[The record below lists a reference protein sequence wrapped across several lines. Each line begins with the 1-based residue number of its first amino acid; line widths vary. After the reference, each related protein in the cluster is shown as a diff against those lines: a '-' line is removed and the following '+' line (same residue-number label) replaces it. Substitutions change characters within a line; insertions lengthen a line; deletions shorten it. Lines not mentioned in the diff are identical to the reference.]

1 MAKVSKAMRMSVE
14 EIAEYFGELEDP
26 RSSINLLHPLIS
38 VVMIALMATLAGA
51 AGPTAI
57 AKWAGIKEA
66 LLLKVLHL
74 PNGIPG
80 KDVFRRVL
88 AALDPSVFQA
98 CFMQWVSALRDET
111 GVERPVVA
119 IDGKTLRR
127 SHDESNGLGAL
138 HVVSAWATEM
148 GLALGQVATDEHS
161 NEITAIPELL
171 TLIGLKGTI
180 ITIDAMG
187 TQTAIAE
194 QIVAGKGDYVLA
206 VKENQEGLYHSMVA
220 YINRQME
227 SDFRRCGARRH
238 MTQEIGHGRDETRQY
253 IQMPV
258 PNDFPELDRWAGLKT
273 IGLVIRTSVC
283 NGKESTQSRYYIS
296 SLPMGVKCFANA
308 VRSHWGIEN
317 SCHWCLDVTFREDD
331 SRIREENLRQTHAW
345 LNRFTLSL
353 LKQHPSKQSIAMKRR
368 SCAWDDN
375 FLLEV
380 LCGKTT

>member
-1 MAKVSKAMRMSVE
+1 MAKATRLSLD
-14 EIAEYFGELEDP
+14 EIAEYFGKLEDP

-51 AGPTAI
+51 TGPTSI
-57 AKWAGIKEA
+57 ADWAAMKEA
-66 LLLKVLHL
+66 LLLKCLNL
-74 PNGIPG
+74 PNGVPR

-88 AALDPSVFQA
+88 AALKPDVFQA
-98 CFMQWVSALRDET
+98 CFTEWIGSMRDAAN
-111 GVERPVVA
+111 VAQPIIA

-127 SHDESNGLGAL
+127 SHDHSKGLGAL

-148 GLALGQVATDEHS
+148 GLSLGQVATDQHS

-171 TLIGLKGTI
+171 TLIGLEGTI

-194 QIVAGKGDYVLA
+194 QIIAGKADYVLA
-206 VKENQEGLYHSMVA
+206 VKGNQEGLHQTTVA

-227 SDFRRCGARRH
+227 SDFRHCGARRH
-238 MTQEIGHGRDETRQY
+238 MTKETSHGREEIRHY

-258 PNDFPELDRWAGLKT
+258 PDDFPELDRWAGLKT
-273 IGLVIRTSVC
+273 LGLVIRTSIC
-283 NGKESTQSRYYIS
+283 NGKESTESRYYIS
-296 SLPMGVKCFANA
+296 SLPLGVKCFANA

-317 SCHWCLDVTFREDD
+317 ACHWCLDVTFREDE
-331 SRIREENLRQTHAW
+331 SRIREDHLRQTQAW

-353 LKQHPSKQSIAMKRR
+353 LKQHPSKRSVAMKRR
-368 SCAWDDN
+368 CCAWNDD
-375 FLLEV
+375 FLIEI
-380 LCGKTT
+380 LCGAMK

>member
-1 MAKVSKAMRMSVE
+1 MAKTTHLRLD

-51 AGPTAI
+51 AGPTGI
-57 AKWAGIKEA
+57 ALWAGMKKD
-66 LLLKVLHL
+66 LLLRCLDL
-74 PNGIPG
+74 PNGIPR

-88 AALDPSVFQA
+88 AALKPDVFQA
-98 CFMQWVSALRDET
+98 CFAQWIGSLRAAAD
-111 GVERPVVA
+111 VAQPVVA

-127 SHDESNGLGAL
+127 SHDTSKGLGAL

-148 GLALGQVATDEHS
+148 GLSLGQVATDQHS

-171 TLIGLKGTI
+171 KLIGLEGTI

-194 QIVAGKGDYVLA
+194 QIVAGKADYVLA
-206 VKENQEGLYHSMVA
+206 VKGNQEGLHQTTVA
-220 YINRQME
+220 YIDRQME
-227 SDFRRCGARRH
+227 SDFRNCGARRH
-238 MTQEIGHGRDETRQY
+238 VTKETSHGREEIRQY

-273 IGLVIRTSVC
+273 LGLVIRTSTC
-283 NGKESTQSRYYIS
+283 NGNESTESRYYIS
-296 SLPMGVKCFANA
+296 SLSVGVKCFANA
-308 VRSHWGIEN
+308 VRSHWEIEN
-317 SCHWCLDVTFREDD
+317 TCHWCLDVTFREDD
-331 SRIREENLRQTHAW
+331 SRIREDHLRQTHAW

-353 LKQHPSKQSIAMKRR
+353 LKQHPSKQSVAMKRR
-368 SCAWDDN
+368 SCGWNDN